1 MRLIILYSKVVIIA
15 ILFFGC
21 SSSRSTYHAIAEQ
34 WAISLN
40 KYIENPTNGNH
51 QKLKSICS
59 DYTGSLIKNEKW
71 LDTFCSKPTGV
82 KFKYQFIKDSLSS
95 DKTRAYVWYRNEN
108 DRKSNKL
115 RKIALRQSLNGWVVD
130 MPLM

>member
-1 MRLIILYSKVVIIA
+1 MI
-15 ILFFGC
+15 GC
-21 SSSRSTYHAIAEQ
+21 TPHQSTYNAIAEQ

-40 KYIENPTNGNH
+40 KYIENPTRGNH

-71 LDTFCSKPTGV
+71 LETFCCKANGT
-82 KFKYQFIKDSLSS
+82 KFKYQFIKDSLSN
-95 DKTRAYVWYRNEN
+95 DKTKAYVWYRDEN
-108 DRKSNKL
+108 DTNTKYDRAM
-115 RKIALRQSLNGWVVD
+115 KITLQQSINGWVVD